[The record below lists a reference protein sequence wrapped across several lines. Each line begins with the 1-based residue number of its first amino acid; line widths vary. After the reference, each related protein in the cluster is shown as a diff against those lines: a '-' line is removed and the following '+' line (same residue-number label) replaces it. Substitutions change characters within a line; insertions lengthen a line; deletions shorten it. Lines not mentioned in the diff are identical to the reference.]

1 VYKILEV
8 GDEWNILKCTLHWRR
23 VQNISITL
31 VILVEFF
38 VIFLFHETKI
48 PTVDMKVQVPS
59 NFSKNNF
66 EKNEISK
73 LHEEWKI
80 ELFQV

>member
-1 VYKILEV
+1 
-8 GDEWNILKCTLHWRR
+8 

-31 VILVEFF
+31 AILVEFL
-38 VIFLFHETKI
+38 VISVFHETKF
-48 PTVDMKVQVPS
+48 PTVDMKVQVYS
-59 NFSKNNF
+59 KFSQKK

-80 ELFQV
+80 SPSQV